1 MTAVL
6 RPFVLVGLA
15 LLVAAPA
22 STDPSKRRLGEA
34 IDRVVER
41 PELAHAF
48 WGIEV
53 RSLESGALLYER
65 NATKAFRPASTLK
78 LVTTAAALDA
88 FGPDARVRTT
98 LETAGRLD
106 ARGRLLGDVYLVGRG
121 DASLSGRFH
130 DGHATAPFEA
140 MADALA
146 AAGVHRIEGRLL
158 GHEGVFSGDRQ
169 GLDWMRE
176 DLDWGY
182 GAAVSALSF
191 ADNALGVTLGP
202 GEHPGDPAVLTVAP
216 SSSRFRVESQVL
228 TGGAGEEEDVTLR
241 RLTGPGPVVAVLSGA
256 VPGNSGEEWEGEVA
270 VEDPALFA
278 VTVLSEVLQARGVS
292 VAGGVG
298 TTSEPLPSGLRVVA
312 AHEGAPLSRLVE
324 EVNKESQNLHA
335 ELLLRR
341 LGAQANGPGTT
352 ESGLDAVAEF
362 LDRLSV
368 PRSGWG
374 LKDGSG
380 LSHTNLVT
388 PRGLVALLVAMDR
401 HPSAAVFHASLPVAG
416 RDGNL
421 ERRMGGTPAE
431 GRVEAKPGTLQGVN
445 ALAGHAT
452 TPGGERLAFVVIVN
466 DHAHLSALAREA
478 IDAVVLALATAR

>member
-1 MTAVL
+1 M
-6 RPFVLVGLA
+6 
-15 LLVAAPA
+15 
-22 STDPSKRRLGEA
+22 
-34 IDRVVER
+34 
-41 PELAHAF
+41 
-48 WGIEV
+48 
-53 RSLESGALLYER
+53 LYER

-106 ARGRLLGDVYLVGRG
+106 GRGRLLGDVYLVGRG

-130 DGHATAPFEA
+130 DGHATAPFEE

-146 AAGVHRIEGRLL
+146 AAGVHRIEGRLV
-158 GHEGVFSGDRQ
+158 GHEGAFSGDRQ

-191 ADNALGVTLGP
+191 ADNALSVTLGP
-202 GEHPGDPAVLTVAP
+202 GEQPGGPGGAHRGAVQSPVP
-216 SSSRFRVESQVL
+216 GGVPVL

-241 RLTGPGPVVAVLSGA
+241 RVTGPGPVVAVLSGV
-256 VPGNSGEEWEGEVA
+256 VPRSSGGEWEGEVA

-278 VTVLSEVLQARGVS
+278 VTVLSEVLQSRGVS

-312 AHEGAPLSRLVE
+312 AHEGAPLRRLVE

-341 LGAQANGPGTT
+341 LGAHANGPGTT
-352 ESGLDAVAEF
+352 EAGLDAVTEF

-401 HPSAAVFHASLPVAG
+401 HPERRRVPRLTAGGGQGRQPGAAV
-416 RDGNL
+416 
-421 ERRMGGTPAE
+421 
-431 GRVEAKPGTLQGVN
+431 
-445 ALAGHAT
+445 AGHAGRGATRGQARDAARRQRPRRSRHNLRRGSPCVCGHREQPRPSLRRRARGDRRRRSRPRDRPLKRLLASMVAPGSGANERFRHGSFVFQT
-452 TPGGERLAFVVIVN
+452 TGSGFRSSEILRF
-466 DHAHLSALAREA
+466 E
-478 IDAVVLALATAR
+478 TKT

>member
-1 MTAVL
+1 
-6 RPFVLVGLA
+6 
-15 LLVAAPA
+15 
-22 STDPSKRRLGEA
+22 
-34 IDRVVER
+34 
-41 PELAHAF
+41 
-48 WGIEV
+48 
-53 RSLESGALLYER
+53 
-65 NATKAFRPASTLK
+65 
-78 LVTTAAALDA
+78 
-88 FGPDARVRTT
+88 
-98 LETAGRLD
+98 
-106 ARGRLLGDVYLVGRG
+106 
-121 DASLSGRFH
+121 
-130 DGHATAPFEA
+130 
-140 MADALA
+140 
-146 AAGVHRIEGRLL
+146 
-158 GHEGVFSGDRQ
+158 
-169 GLDWMRE
+169 MRE

-191 ADNALGVTLGP
+191 ADNALSVTLGP
-202 GEHPGDPAVLTVAP
+202 GERPGDPAVLTVVP
-216 SSSRFRVESQVL
+216 SSPRFRVESQVI
-228 TGGAGEEEDVTLR
+228 TGGAEADEDVILR
-241 RLTGPGPVVAVLSGA
+241 RLPGPGPVVAVLSGV
-256 VPGNSGEEWEGEVA
+256 VPRGGAWEGEIA

-278 VTVLSEVLQARGVS
+278 VTVLAEVLSFRGVS

-341 LGAQANGPGTT
+341 LAARADGPGTT
-352 ESGLDAVAEF
+352 EAGLEAVTAF

-401 HPSAAVFHASLPVAG
+401 HPAAAAFHASLPVAG
-416 RDGNL
+416 RDGSL
-421 ERRMGGTPAE
+421 ERRMRGTPAE

-452 TPGGERLAFVVIVN
+452 TSVGDRLAFVIMVN
-466 DHAHLSALAREA
+466 NHVHRSALAREA